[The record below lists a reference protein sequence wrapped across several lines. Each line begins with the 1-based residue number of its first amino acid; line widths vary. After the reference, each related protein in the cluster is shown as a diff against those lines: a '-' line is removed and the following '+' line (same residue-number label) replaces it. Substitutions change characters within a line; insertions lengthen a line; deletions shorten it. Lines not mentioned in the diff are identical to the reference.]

1 MRCKAGMLGGRMKA
15 GALFSWGI
23 NQFGEVGNGTTTNVP
38 SPELLGSETWS
49 LVSARNSYSMAIR
62 SDGYLFTWGLNGSN
76 QLGDGTNV
84 QRTSPVQIGSD
95 KWKALATS
103 GWGVSHAIREDGKLF
118 AWGYSL
124 EGSVGDGAT
133 TPRPSPVQI
142 GIDSW
147 TAVSGNRH
155 VLAIREDGKLFA
167 WGRNNYGQI
176 GNGQTG
182 SGGSLSVLSPT
193 QIGNDTWLSVAAGFE
208 HSAAIRSDGALFTWG
223 QNNFLQLGDGT
234 QVSKS
239 VPTEVTGNTWTSVSS
254 FTRYTL
260 AIDTNDN
267 LYQWGY
273 LVGAT
278 PQFVAGNVLM
288 ADAGDD
294 NAVHIDKQGRLLQ
307 WNPTLINEDGTRP
320 AGFYPSQTSGASYES
335 ASTSGDHFLAIA
347 TIKL

>member
-1 MRCKAGMLGGRMKA
+1 MRCKAGMLGGRLTS

-23 NQFGEVGNGTTTNVP
+23 NQFGQVGNGTTTNVP
-38 SPELLGSETWS
+38 SPEVLGSETWS
-49 LVSARNSYSMAIR
+49 AVSAKNSYSMAIR
-62 SDGYLFTWGLNGSN
+62 SDGYLFTWGLNGSA

-84 QRTSPVQIGSD
+84 QRNAPVQIGND

-103 GWGVSHAIREDGKLF
+103 RGSVSHAIREDGKLF

-124 EGSVGDGAT
+124 EGAVGDGTT
-133 TPRPSPVQI
+133 TPRQSPVQI
-142 GIDSW
+142 GSDSW

-167 WGRNNYGQI
+167 WGRNNWGQI
-176 GNGQTG
+176 GNGQ
-182 SGGSLSVLSPT
+182 SGNGGGLSVLSPT
-193 QIGNDTWLSVAAGFE
+193 QIGNDTWISVAAGFE

-223 QNNFLQLGDGT
+223 QNSFLQLGDGT
-234 QVSKS
+234 QLNKS
-239 VPTEVTGNTWTSVSS
+239 VPTEVAGNTWKFVST

-260 AIDTNDN
+260 AIDTSDN
-267 LYQWGY
+267 LFQWGY
-273 LVGAT
+273 LVGST
-278 PQFVAGNVLM
+278 PQFVAADVRM

-294 NAVHIDKQGRLLQ
+294 NAVYIDNQSRLFQ
-307 WNPTLINEDGTRP
+307 WNPTLINDDGTRP

-347 TIKL
+347 TIML